1 MIFEFGA
8 FSKASYAEPEAFF
21 DDLDGFLRRLPRCVR
36 YCVEIRN
43 DDYLQSRY
51 FEVLRSNGVAH
62 TLTSWS
68 RMPSLREQL
77 LIEDVFTA
85 SHTVA
90 RALLRPGRTYEQAVT
105 LFSPYRE
112 VKEEYPSGRNALRDL
127 VARAQRE
134 KRTAYIH
141 VNNRF
146 EGNAIETI
154 DSIL

>member
-1 MIFEFGA
+1 MVLPAHDASTSGRDTITDSVSNSSAGRSRILPSE
-8 FSKASYAEPEAFF
+8 SWASYAEPEAFF
-21 DDLDGFLRRLPRCVR
+21 DDLDGFLRRLPRSVR

-51 FEVLRSNGVAH
+51 FEVLRSNRVAH

-68 RMPSLREQL
+68 RMPSLQEQL

-105 LFSPYRE
+105 LF
-112 VKEEYPSGRNALRDL
+112 L
-127 VARAQRE
+127 
-134 KRTAYIH
+134 RTA
-141 VNNRF
+141 R
-146 EGNAIETI
+146 
-154 DSIL
+154 